1 MRLLCLGTA
10 SSLFLLASQS
20 FAASSADPF
29 SKLPLRFEAVTPNQW
44 IAHGPG
50 FAVAFTPQGAQ
61 VCLGTRGVRLSFEDS
76 NPNARFQ
83 GDQKSA
89 HPNNYFSGNGNHS
102 ADAFLRLRQV
112 DVYPGID
119 VVYYGRGEGLEYDFE
134 LAPGADPSPIRMRFS
149 GADRVSLNAGGDV
162 VLTLDGKEITQK
174 APVVY
179 QKRASGEVVGVEA
192 SYLAEDD
199 GSIRLKLGDYDRDA
213 ALVIDPQVFFQYYLL
228 GSGSDVPIGIAHDK
242 NNTIYLAGYTYSTD
256 FLLAGMPYTDN
267 FPQNPTAVFVTVLNP
282 LAPTA
287 DEELPYSG
295 FFTGEFGNTL
305 TAMNVDTNGIVYL
318 AGTTG
323 DILFPVTANAFSS
336 NSGSNNAAI
345 FIASLDTT
353 QPGTA
358 GLLYSTFFG
367 GSMTDQVNGIEG
379 VNGLIYVTGFATST
393 NFPVANAFQST
404 MVGGIYDAFVSVIDP
419 SQTGS
424 AGLIFSTYLGG
435 TDEDVA
441 RSIVVAPDGQIWVAG
456 ETFSP
461 DYPTTTNGY
470 KQNYSGGGDAFLT
483 RINLANL
490 SITYSSYLGGSNQDQ
505 VKKILM
511 DPQGR
516 LALTGYTLSPDFPFT
531 PTALQT
537 FLNGTGDAFLTII
550 DPNVADFTQGLI
562 YSTYFGGSDQD
573 IAYDMVLD
581 ASGKYYLC
589 GITISR
595 DFPVLN
601 ALYPVSAGAGSDG
614 WISVIDPSKA
624 PAAEL
629 IYSSYVTSTGFQMA
643 NGVTVDSNGIIY
655 LMGTAFGSVF
665 APGLPVPP
673 PNSNTNVFLLV
684 FALDQPSGLSG
695 LPTPTVRKPPRS
707 LGILMP
713 DRPSRR

>member
-1 MRLLCLGTA
+1 MRLLRLGTA
-10 SSLFLLASQS
+10 GSLFLLASQS

-44 IAHGPG
+44 IAHGAG
-50 FAVAFTPQGAQ
+50 FAVAFTPQGTQ
-61 VCLGTRGVRLSFEDS
+61 VCLGARGVRLSFEDS

-89 HPNNYFSGNGNHS
+89 HPNNYFSAQGNHS

-119 VVYYGRGEGLEYDFE
+119 VVYYGRGQGLEYDFE

-149 GADRVSLNAGGDV
+149 GADRVSLNASGDV

-199 GSIRLKLGDYDRDA
+199 GSVRLKLGDYDRGA
-213 ALVIDPQVFFQYYLL
+213 ALVIDPQVLFQYYLL
-228 GSGSDVPIGIAHDK
+228 GSGSDVPVGIAHDK
-242 NNTIYLAGYTYSTD
+242 NNTIYIAGYTFSTD
-256 FLLAGMPYTDN
+256 FLLAGTPYTIN
-267 FPQNPTAVFVTVLNP
+267 FPDNPTAVFVTVLNP
-282 LAPTA
+282 LAATV

-295 FFTGEFGNTL
+295 FFTGQFGDAL
-305 TAMNVDTNGIVYL
+305 TAMNVDNNGIVYL

-323 DILFPVTANAFSS
+323 DILFPVTANAFSN
-336 NSGSNNAAI
+336 NSGSNNQAI
-345 FIASLDTT
+345 FLASLDTT
-353 QPGTA
+353 QAGTA

-367 GSMTDQVNGIEG
+367 GSMTDQVTGIEG
-379 VNGLIYVTGFATST
+379 VNGLIYVTGFTTST
-393 NFPVANAFQST
+393 DFPVANGFQST

-419 SQTGS
+419 SQAGT

-435 TDEDVA
+435 TGEDIA

-456 ETFSP
+456 ETFST
-461 DYPTTTNGY
+461 DYPTTPTAY
-470 KQNYSGGGDAFLT
+470 KQFYSGGGDAFLT
-483 RINLANL
+483 RVDPNNLV
-490 SITYSSYLGGSNQDQ
+490 ITYSSYLGGSNQDQ
-505 VKKILM
+505 VKKILL

-516 LALTGYTLSPDFPFT
+516 LALTGYTLSSDFPFT
-531 PTALQT
+531 ANALQP
-537 FLNGTGDAFLTII
+537 FLNGTADAFLTII
-550 DPNVADFTQGLI
+550 DPNVADFTKALI
-562 YSTYFGGSDQD
+562 YSTFFGGSDQD
-573 IAYDMVLD
+573 VAYDMVRD

-589 GITISR
+589 GFTISR

-601 ALYPVSAGAGSDG
+601 ALYPASASGGTDG

-629 IYSSYVTSTGFQMA
+629 IYSSYVTSTGFQIA
-643 NGVTVDSNGIIY
+643 YGVTVDSNGVIY
-655 LMGTAFGSVF
+655 LPGSAFGSVF
-665 APGLPVPP
+665 APGLPAPL

-684 FALDQPSGLSG
+684 FQLDQAPGQPG
-695 LPTPTVRKPPRS
+695 LPTPAVRKPPRS
-707 LGILMP
+707 LGVRMP
-713 DRPSRR
+713 DRPSTR